1 MTLVER
7 PRTEY
12 PVHYSEREFNRQG
25 VILVLAHMAHTG
37 EPSICLLRHNRNDR
51 KGIREG
57 DLGLPSETIEPS
69 DASGGDDNAAL
80 SAVYRL
86 FSEELGM
93 NDPRR
98 FGLYTTP
105 HCGVEGFTHTFNL
118 DTGLNGDSSN
128 ALGYGLVLWV
138 PNPVPVMRAFQHGQ
152 SKGLIDTGEL
162 SGISFIPV
170 SEMFDPSTK
179 RTFRTAPHA
188 PTIVRQVM
196 DAGML
201 RHP

>member
-12 PVHYSEREFNRQG
+12 PVHYSEREFGRQG
-25 VILVLAHMAHTG
+25 VILVLAHLTHTG

-57 DLGLPSETIEPS
+57 DLGLPSETIETGDS
-69 DASGGDDNAAL
+69 STDQDDAAMNAIQ
-80 SAVYRL
+80 RL
-86 FSEELGM
+86 FTEELGVQ
-93 NDPRR
+93 NPHSI
-98 FGLYTTP
+98 GLYTTRY
-105 HCGVEGFTHTFNL
+105 CSDEGFTHTFNL

-128 ALGYGLVLWV
+128 ALGYGLVMWTQ
-138 PNPVPVMRAFQHGQ
+138 NPVPVIRAFQHGQ
-152 SKGLIDTGEL
+152 SKGLVDSGEL
-162 SGISFIPV
+162 SGISFVPV
-170 SEMFDPSTK
+170 SQIIDAGSA